1 MQSDTSE
8 KPIYVG
14 VIGGRRCDDEIA
26 KLAFQVGSG
35 IAEQGWI
42 LVCGGMGGVM
52 EQACRG
58 ARSRN
63 GITLGIL
70 PGNSRGSGNPYLSYS
85 VVTGIGE
92 ARNVLVVRNSQALI
106 AIDGSYGTLSEI
118 ALANAAGVPVVGLRS
133 WKLDAQQN
141 RGQQLFAQTV
151 DEPTEAI
158 RAVQSLLSELF

>member
-1 MQSDTSE
+1 MEAQRIT
-8 KPIYVG
+8 KAVYVG
-14 VIGGRRCDDEIA
+14 VIGGRRCSGEIA
-26 KLAFQVGSG
+26 ELAFKVGSG

-63 GITLGIL
+63 GVTLGIL
-70 PGNSRGSGNPYLSYS
+70 PGNSRDNGNPYLSCS

-92 ARNVLVVRNSQALI
+92 ARNVLVVKSSQAII

-118 ALANAAGVPVVGLRS
+118 ALANAAGIPVVGLCS
-133 WKLDAQQN
+133 WRLEAEQN
-141 RGQQLFAQTV
+141 RGQSLFSRVV
-151 DEPTEAI
+151 DTPTEAI
-158 RAVQSLLSELF
+158 KAVKSFIFESF